1 MTAPMSRAE
10 ILLLPPTHDLP
21 TLGRALGLSEPSV
34 RERARSGE
42 LDAIGIKVVRLG
54 AQYRVVTAT
63 LWAFLGIALDSE
75 TDGASNEANPPV
87 AARQR
92 RAAASALR
100 SMTSHD
106 GG

>member
-54 AQYRVVTAT
+54 AQYRVVTA
-63 LWAFLGIALDSE
+63 FLGIALDSE